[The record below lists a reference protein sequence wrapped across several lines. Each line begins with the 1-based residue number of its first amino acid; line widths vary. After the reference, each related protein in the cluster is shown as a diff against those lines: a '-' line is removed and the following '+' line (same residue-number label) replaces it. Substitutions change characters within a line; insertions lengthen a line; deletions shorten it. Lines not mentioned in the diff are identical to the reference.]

1 MNRIR
6 SFLYSLS
13 KKFLSLK
20 RRKLLIFSS
29 IAFLVISAVAYS
41 VFAAPYTV
49 SPKIVSGS
57 NMISD
62 DALWCVEIFNPKKAY
77 AAFESSEF
85 GKTILSSGEWRKQLE
100 SSQAG
105 GKLAALYF
113 VQLKGDSWF
122 TLSNLSS
129 CFDGSMCLAALPEG
143 YIAAGKL
150 NVKSTFGLNI
160 ISSLKGTKTKLR
172 ADSET
177 DASSSVKNNNAAD
190 NNFKNLFSEEEEK
203 LSSLSVT
210 KIVYGSGTVYM
221 VIVDGW
227 LFVSDSIDAMKKT
240 LSLAS
245 NNKNNSLYNAKN
257 YNLSVQSAGES
268 GILFYASKSSF
279 AAPFISST
287 VSADGLA
294 FSLNPDEA
302 PKGNIFAIGG
312 GKNVQKET
320 VNADLLKTVPADQTM
335 SLLLSE
341 KTIKTVS
348 SDLSSGKA
356 DSPKISSAIQSF
368 LGDAGLDAS
377 DLSSKEGVSVSL
389 SGFKVSKS
397 EKMIYPQGSLY
408 IHSANCG
415 EKLLK
420 AVFKTANRK
429 KNNFGGAMY
438 VSAPADSGNH
448 YSPCYYENKDWTLF
462 TSASEET
469 EKYISSSKGNIRTI
483 GDAKSFSL
491 IGSDASRPNHFLIHI
506 PSFLNAVSDFA
517 MYGAMKTG
525 EYTEKTVNSDIL
537 PLFDP
542 IKKYEYFH
550 IAWGDDSAKAGTF
563 IFSVK

>member
-1 MNRIR
+1 MNRIK
-6 SFLYSLS
+6 SYLYSLS
-13 KKFLSLK
+13 KKFITMK
-20 RRKLLIFSS
+20 RPKLIIFSS
-29 IAFLVISAVAYS
+29 IAFIIISAVTYS

-77 AAFESSEF
+77 TAFESSEF
-85 GKTILSSGEWRKQLE
+85 GKTVLSSGEWRKQLE

-129 CFDGSMCLAALPEG
+129 CFEGSMCIAALPEG
-143 YIAAGKL
+143 YVAAGKL

-160 ISSLKGTKTKLR
+160 ISSLKGTKTKLQT
-172 ADSET
+172 DS
-177 DASSSVKNNNAAD
+177 DSSSSVKNNNAAD

-221 VIVDGW
+221 VILDGW

-245 NNKNNSLYNAKN
+245 NNKNNSLYNSKN

-268 GILFYASKSSF
+268 GIVFYASKSSF

-287 VSADGLA
+287 VSAEGLA

-312 GKNVQKET
+312 GKSVKKET
-320 VNADLLKTVPADQTM
+320 VNGDLLKAVPADQTM
-335 SLLLSE
+335 SLLLSA
-341 KTIKTVS
+341 KTVQSVS
-348 SDLSSGKA
+348 SDLSSGKS

-368 LGDAGLDAS
+368 LAAAGLDAS
-377 DLSSKEGVSVSL
+377 DLSSKEGISVSM

-397 EKMIYPQGSLY
+397 DKMIYPQGSVF

-420 AVFKTANRK
+420 AIFKTANRR
-429 KNNFGGAMY
+429 KNNFGGALY
-438 VSAPADSGNH
+438 VSAPADNGNH

-462 TSASEET
+462 SSASEET

-542 IKKYEYFH
+542 FKKYEYFH
-550 IAWGDDSAKAGTF
+550 IAWGDDSVKAGTF